1 MLIGMTGGSGPQG
14 PGNALT
20 RRRAIT
26 LAAAAA
32 AGAPAVVSACTLAG
46 AGPPGAGRKVTSRH
60 RPAGENS
67 LPGDPHWAIRH
78 QGKPDAI
85 MGYARAASVLPGQDV
100 TLLASTTARSFQ
112 VSAFRMGWYQGD
124 LARLVWKSKNIQGHQ
139 QRPATVM
146 ADTRTVQTDW
156 DPSLTIPTHGWPEGA
171 YLLRMDSEAGAQ
183 RYVPVTVRS
192 ARTAGKIVVK
202 NCVAT
207 WQAYN
212 LWGGYNL
219 YHGPGGAADYDNRS
233 LAVSLDR
240 PYDVSGAYMFLWH
253 ERKFIALAERSG
265 LPLAYET
272 NMDIA
277 ADPHLLDGA
286 SALFSLGHDEYWS
299 PPERAN
305 VTAARNAGVNVAFLG
320 ANCCFRRTRLAA
332 TSLGERRLVIC
343 YKTSYLQDPM
353 YGKDNALVTSDW
365 REPPDQDPESSLI
378 GTLYE
383 SNPVDADY
391 VVATPDAWMF
401 RGTGVS
407 KGTRMPGLVGIE
419 YDRVNPESSLER
431 PIQVLSHSP
440 LTCRGVNSYADSAYY
455 THGSGAGV
463 FNTGTM
469 RWVASMSGLRNFGLD
484 ARTAAF
490 TRRVTANVLHA
501 FANGPAAS
509 KYPAYDNL
517 QGMQEWAGD
526 PIASQHDLWPPV
538 RLLARRPDPD
548 LAGLSGL
555 SGVSGAPAPWAPV
568 P

>member
-1 MLIGMTGGSGPQG
+1 MLIGMTQGLGP
-14 PGNALT
+14 PDPRSEPT
-20 RRRAIT
+20 RRRVIA

-32 AGAPAVVSACTLAG
+32 A
-46 AGPPGAGRKVTSRH
+46 AGPAALVAACSQGGSDADASNAAGRKASAR
-60 RPAGENS
+60 RPPASENS
-67 LPGDPHWAIRH
+67 LAGDPNWMIRH
-78 QGKPDAI
+78 QGKPEA
-85 MGYARAASVLPGQDV
+85 MVGYAGEASVLPGQAI
-100 TLLASTTARSFQ
+100 TLYASTTGRSFQ
-112 VSAFRMGWYQGD
+112 VSAFRMGWYRGD
-124 LARLVWKSKNIQGHQ
+124 LARLVWTSGTVRGHR
-139 QRPATVM
+139 QRPPTVT

-156 DPSLTIPTHGWPEGA
+156 GPSLTIPTDGWPEGA

-192 ARTAGKIVVK
+192 ASTAGKTVIK
-202 NCVAT
+202 NCTAT

-219 YHGPGGAADYDNRS
+219 YNGPGGAADYNNRS

-240 PYDVSGAYMFLWH
+240 PYDASGAYMFLWH
-253 ERKFIALAERSG
+253 ERKFIALAERTG

-272 NMDIA
+272 SMDIA
-277 ADPHLLDGA
+277 ADPRLLDGA

-305 VTAARNAGVNVAFLG
+305 VTAARDAGVNIAFLG

-332 TSLGERRLVIC
+332 TRLGERRLIIC
-343 YKTSYLQDPM
+343 YKTSYMQDPM

-365 REPPDQDPESSLI
+365 REPPNRDPESSLI

-383 SNPVDADY
+383 SNPVDAEY

-407 KGTRMPGLVGIE
+407 KGTRFTGLVGIE
-419 YDRVNPESSLER
+419 YDRVNPDSPVER
-431 PIQVLSHSP
+431 PIQILAHSP

-455 THGSGAGV
+455 THASGAAV

-469 RWVASMSGLRNFGLD
+469 RWVASMGGLRMFGLD

-490 TRRVTANVLHA
+490 TRKVTANVLHG
-501 FANGPAAS
+501 FADGPAAS
-509 KYPAYDNL
+509 KYPAADNL
-517 QGMQEWAGD
+517 DAMQEWAGD
-526 PIASQHDLWPPV
+526 PIAAQHNLWPPV
-538 RLLARRPDPD
+538 VL
-548 LAGLSGL
+548 
-555 SGVSGAPAPWAPV
+555 
-568 P
+568 